1 MTASGSANCSHSV
14 AARFIG
20 THGRLRLEQI
30 VPSAPAMLGSGLP
43 AHSASLSELGIRA
56 EMTQP
61 EPAFSAR
68 HGRREST
75 RRRIRRPGAAGGF
88 AWPDHARSPST
99 LAPRLAPLRS
109 SQAPKNSGRSR
120 VRTCGPSLVR
130 RVRTVAGRGPVWHLP
145 ATTVAGRG
153 LAWPDA
159 GGRWLPVGSPIS
171 LAPLTFNKHERRPE
185 TRHRSRPERPSGSD
199 RGRARCPSTRPPAVS
214 APDRRR
220 TRRRSTSGAH
230 RRGRSGGGMTAP

>member
-1 MTASGSANCSHSV
+1 
-14 AARFIG
+14 
-20 THGRLRLEQI
+20 
-30 VPSAPAMLGSGLP
+30 MLGSGLP
-43 AHSASLSELGIRA
+43 ARSASLSELGIRA

-130 RVRTVAGRGPVWHLP
+130 RVITVAGRGWTWPG
-145 ATTVAGRG
+145 VASTSHDWLDVAWRG
-153 LAWPDA
+153 LVSVV
-159 GGRWLPVGSPIS
+159 VGSPFGSPVS
-171 LAPLTFNKHERRPE
+171 LAPLTFSGHGRGPE
-185 TRHRSRPERPSGSD
+185 SRHCSRPEWPSGSD
-199 RGRARCPSTRPPAVS
+199 RRQRARCRATRAPAIS
-214 APDRRR
+214 APNRRK
-220 TRRRSTSGAH
+220 TRRAQNQSWHHHVRP
-230 RRGRSGGGMTAP
+230 GRAGPVAV